1 MDGPPVIA
9 QLPLFELAHVTG
21 GVQLSLDDVRT
32 GPELVV
38 VIPCSGEKAPGL
50 RNAAGELFTAAERYT
65 GQFHRYARQHAERLG
80 ADRVLILS
88 AAYGLLRLTDLCPDY
103 EKKITDKDSIAST
116 PGKLA
121 HQALALGLR
130 LDDVR
135 VVSLCPAAYSAE
147 LARAIPDLVEPLA
160 GSRGIGEQR
169 GRIARLTRTDLLEGT
184 PR

>member
-1 MDGPPVIA
+1 MSAFA
-9 QLPLFELAHVTG
+9 QLPLFADPASID
-21 GVQLSLDDVRT
+21 GVQLSIDDVRPA
-32 GPELVV
+32 GELVV

-50 RNAAGELFTAAERYT
+50 YTAAGELFTAGERYT
-65 GQFHRYARQHAERLG
+65 GQFHRYARHHAERIG

-121 HQALALGLR
+121 HQALAFGLR
-130 LDDVR
+130 LDDVH

-147 LARAIPDLVEPLA
+147 LARAIPGLVQPLA

-169 GRIARLTRTDLLEGT
+169 GRIARLTRDAVTS
-184 PR
+184 